1 MKTLIL
7 IASLMSSEMAYQEIH
22 ANDPGYS
29 IHNYKHPNKAKAVAK
44 RDTNR
49 GVRVSFYDTYRDY
62 KKPSIKSK
70 ENVLQIFRNTDDKDY
85 LKRKNY
91 KMPNG

>member
-1 MKTLIL
+1 
-7 IASLMSSEMAYQEIH
+7 MSSEMVFQKTS
-22 ANDPGYS
+22 DLGYNS
-29 IHNYKHPNKAKAVAK
+29 NNYKHLNKARTVAE

-49 GVRVSFYDTYRDY
+49 GVRASFDETNRDY
-62 KKPSIKSK
+62 KKPNVRSK
-70 ENVLQIFRNTDDKDY
+70 ENVLQIFTNTDDKEY